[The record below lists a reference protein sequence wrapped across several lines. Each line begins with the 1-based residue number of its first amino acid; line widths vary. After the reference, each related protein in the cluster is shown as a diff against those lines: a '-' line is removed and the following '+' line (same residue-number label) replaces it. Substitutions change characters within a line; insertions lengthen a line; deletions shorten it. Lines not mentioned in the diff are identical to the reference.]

1 MTRQAVAFCHDVAIL
16 WRFVRLR
23 RALLCYAV
31 VIACL
36 LVVSLL
42 IFPLWRLGF
51 YLLIGIILF
60 LPVEYL
66 AHRFALHSMI
76 YLDSR
81 WLARIWIR
89 MHYAHHRVPDRED
102 VILASPLSG
111 PILIA
116 ITNPPFML
124 LFGPLTIIPGAAI
137 VLILFG
143 FAYEPVHYASHK
155 NADFRSRYF
164 LDRRR
169 LHLMHHFHNEQ
180 RNYGICASLMDR
192 IVGTHAERANDAKRS
207 PSVMTLGYDGAL
219 AQSKPIVG
227 IEYERSLRGH

>member
-1 MTRQAVAFCHDVAIL
+1 MIGQVSAFRHDVAIL
-16 WRFVRLR
+16 WRFARLR
-23 RALLCYAV
+23 RALLGYAA

-42 IFPLWRLGF
+42 VLPPWRLGF
-51 YLLIGIILF
+51 YLLIGIALF
-60 LPVEYL
+60 LPAEYL
-66 AHRFALHSMI
+66 LHRYALHSMI

-102 VILASPLSG
+102 VILASPFSG

-137 VLILFG
+137 VLILFA
-143 FAYEPVHYASHK
+143 FAYEPVHYAAHK

-164 LDRRR
+164 RNRRR

-180 RNYGICASLMDR
+180 RNYGICASLIDR
-192 IVGTHAERANDAKRS
+192 VAGTHADRPADAERS
-207 PSVMTLGYDGAL
+207 PSAMTLGYDGVL
-219 AQSKPIVG
+219 AQSKPLLRL
-227 IEYERSLRGH
+227 EYERDLNRR